1 MENNQRSIDSWQL
14 VLKTQ
19 FKETNYRNNEDV
31 AAVPLRAG
39 SACTRGWRN
48 MDRLIK
54 EKFERLREI
63 FQSMEKVV
71 VAYSGGVDSTLLL
84 KTATETLGDGG
95 VIAVTAL
102 SPLYPERELAAA
114 MKMAETLK
122 VRHVLIESNELEIA
136 EFVKN
141 PSNRCYFCKKKLFG
155 ELLNIA
161 KEESIPFV
169 VEGSTVDDDQDYRP
183 GRIAVAELG
192 IRSPLRE
199 ALLTKSEVRELSRM
213 LNLKTWD
220 KPSFACLASRFPYGE
235 EINQDGLR
243 MVDEAED
250 FLFGLGFKQVRVRHY
265 QTLARIEIL
274 QGEMGRLLDGSLREK
289 VVSEL
294 KRIGYK
300 YVTLDLQGFRSG
312 SMNEVLG

>member
-1 MENNQRSIDSWQL
+1 MTYNLRNRGTMDKQL
-14 VLKTQ
+14 EDKLARLK
-19 FKETNYRNNEDV
+19 R
-31 AAVPLRAG
+31 
-39 SACTRGWRN
+39 
-48 MDRLIK
+48 
-54 EKFERLREI
+54 I
-63 FQSMEKVV
+63 FQSMGKVL

-84 KTATETLGDGG
+84 KIAIETLGDGG
-95 VIAVTAL
+95 AIAVTAL

-114 MKMAETLK
+114 KSMAETLK
-122 VRHVLIESNELEIA
+122 VRHVLIESNELEIG

-141 PSNRCYFCKKKLFG
+141 PSNRCYYCKKKLFG
-155 ELLNIA
+155 ELVSIA
-161 KEESIPFV
+161 KEESVPFV
-169 VEGSTVDDDQDYRP
+169 VEGSTMDDDHDYRP

-199 ALLTKSEVRELSRM
+199 AMLTKSDVRELSKK

-235 EINQDGLR
+235 EINQKGLR

-250 FLFGLGFKQVRVRHY
+250 FLFSLGFRQVRVRHY
-265 QTLARIEIL
+265 EALARIEVF
-274 QGEMGRLLDGSLREK
+274 QEEMGRLLDSLLRERI
-289 VVSEL
+289 VSRL